1 AAGADAP
8 LPEWMDL
15 RLDYCC
21 RMRTTASLRISIPD
35 APAFGT
41 EVDATVQAGIAGHMP
56 DDAAKTH
63 SIVIDA
69 PPAPSAVV
77 GTVQALP
84 PLHLPG
90 NEQHRAIALVRRP
103 ADAHRIRVV
112 HARQPP
118 HPLPPLH
125 RPGTEPRR
133 ATAVVP
139 RPAEAH
145 RLRVLPAR
153 QPPQALRRPVQQAA
167 PRRRD
172 PQLAAALRMRL
183 QLGAEPVADRA
194 GLGLRRTEFDATVA
208 AEVERAA
215 GGVEGVVDALVDPI
229 GLHHRGRRQP
239 AHPLPAAAAVGGDP
253 VAAAVARLP
262 DRARAVGRERDPA
275 RAVAVGRFAGERGP
289 AAAAVVGPCA
299 ARGAF

>member
-1 AAGADAP
+1 PARPRPSPAAAAGADAP

-103 ADAHRIRVV
+103 A
-112 HARQPP
+112 
-118 HPLPPLH
+118 
-125 RPGTEPRR
+125 
-133 ATAVVP
+133 
-139 RPAEAH
+139 EAH
-145 RLRVLPAR
+145 RMRVLHAR

-194 GLGLRRTEFDATVA
+194 GLGLRRTEFDAAVA

-275 RAVAVGRFAGERGP
+275 RAVAVGRFAG
-289 AAAAVVGPCA
+289 
-299 ARGAF
+299 